1 MTRRA
6 NREAEG
12 LRTGQGRP
20 QLFSMDLL
28 LDAVVLGVLLGCFYA
43 AVSLGLSVSFGLLD
57 VPHVAHPAFLVLAS
71 YAVYVLNEN
80 FGIDPLLAGLLI
92 TPVLFL
98 FGLAAYRV
106 YYETFEKR
114 GSDAG
119 VRGIAFLFG
128 IAFIIEVLIILH
140 FGVDQR
146 SVTASYI
153 GKAWRIGDMRIPYRL
168 VVAFAVAAA
177 LTILLTLYL
186 SKTFMGRAI
195 RAVAQ
200 DQEALRLMGANP
212 VKIKQWAFGI
222 ATAVLGVAGA
232 LLIIVAPVDP
242 TLDRA
247 YIGRTFCI
255 VVMAGLGSMTGK
267 IIAAIILG
275 VPETIILPL
284 FRASWAPAISFAML
298 LGVLAVRPQGLFG
311 RRS

>member
-1 MTRRA
+1 M
-6 NREAEG
+6 
-12 LRTGQGRP
+12 
-20 QLFSMDLL
+20 SMDLL
-28 LDAVVLGVLLGCFYA
+28 LNAVVLGVLLGCFYA
-43 AVSLGLSVSFGLLD
+43 AVSLGLSISFGLLD
-57 VPHVAHPAFLVLAS
+57 VPHVAHPAFLILAS
-71 YAVYVLNEN
+71 YGVFFLNDSYD
-80 FGIDPLLAGLLI
+80 IDPLLAGLMI
-92 TPVLFL
+92 TPLLFF

-114 GSDAG
+114 GNDAG

-153 GKAWRIGDMRIPYRL
+153 GKAWRIGDMRIPLRL
-168 VVAFAVAAA
+168 IVAFGVAVG
-177 LTILLTLYL
+177 LTVLLTLYL

-222 ATAVLGVAGA
+222 ATAVLGIAGA
-232 LLIIVAPVDP
+232 LLIIVAPVEP
-242 TLDRA
+242 TLGRA
-247 YIGRTFCI
+247 YIGRTFCV
-255 VVMAGLGSMTGK
+255 VVMGGLGSMTGTL
-267 IIAAIILG
+267 IAAIILG
-275 VPETIILPL
+275 VVESIVLSTVG
-284 FRASWAPAISFAML
+284 ASWAPAISFAML
-298 LGVLAVRPQGLFG
+298 LAVLAIRPQGLLG